1 MMAKDFVDRF
11 RVRMGDEFRLK
22 DFDPAGPDDL
32 GLDKDSAKPRM
43 EAALESLRALQ
54 ERVYAEERWS
64 VLVVLQGM
72 DASGKDGLVEH
83 VMSGINPQGC
93 RVTSFKAPSSTELK
107 HDFLWRSACA
117 LPERGMVSIFNRS
130 HYEELLVVRVHR
142 ELLDKQMLPK
152 RCVTEDLWSERFA
165 SVRAFETH
173 LARSG
178 TLVLKF
184 FLNLSK
190 KEQKKRFL
198 ARIDDASK
206 NWKFGPGDIGERQHW
221 DEYAHAYEDA
231 IRHTAT
237 DDAPWHVVPADRKWL
252 ARLVVA
258 ETIVAALEKADP
270 KYPAVDEATRT
281 AMKDAEAMLESEG

>member
-1 MMAKDFVDRF
+1 MAKDFLDRL
-11 RVRMGDEFRLK
+11 RIADGSAFRLA
-22 DFDPAGPDDL
+22 DFEPGGPDDL
-32 GLDKDSAKPRM
+32 DLDKASAKPRM
-43 EAALESLRALQ
+43 EAALDKLRDLQ
-54 ERVYAEERWS
+54 ERLYAEGRWS

-83 VMSGINPQGC
+83 VMSGVNPQGC

-117 LPERGMVSIFNRS
+117 LPERGAIAIFNRS
-130 HYEELLVVRVHR
+130 HYEEVLVVRVHR
-142 ELLDKQMLPK
+142 EMLDKQMLPQS
-152 RCVTEDLWSERFA
+152 RVTDDLWTERFE
-165 SVRAFETH
+165 SIRAFEQH
-173 LARSG
+173 LALNG

-184 FLNLSK
+184 FLHLSR

-206 NWKFGPGDIGERQHW
+206 NWKFGAGDIGERQHW
-221 DEYAHAYEDA
+221 DEYIRAYEDA

-237 DDAPWHVVPADRKWL
+237 PAAPWHIVPADHKWL

-258 ETIVAALEKADP
+258 ETIVAALERIDP
-270 KYPAVDEATRT
+270 RYPSVDDVTRA
-281 AMKDAEAMLESEG
+281 AMQRARAQLSEES